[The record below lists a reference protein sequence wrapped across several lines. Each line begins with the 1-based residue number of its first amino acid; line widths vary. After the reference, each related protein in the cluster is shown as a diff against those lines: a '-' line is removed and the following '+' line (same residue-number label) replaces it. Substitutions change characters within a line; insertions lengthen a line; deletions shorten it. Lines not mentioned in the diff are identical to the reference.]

1 MRKFLPLLLIASL
14 FVFFGC
20 SSSTDDGKEVNEFEV
35 LVNYL
40 EKGDVNYQGWVN
52 NLDGWILHEGNWGD
66 STQTYEDYYVLDF
79 RDDAAFNKMHIPGAH
94 QVTLKTMF
102 DEAKKADKKILC
114 VCYTGQTASYAHM
127 LLRLKGY
134 DAYVLKFG
142 MSSYAKSLDKWTG
155 NCSGKYSSDPNWV
168 TSASPALPDFD
179 YPTLNTGKTEA
190 KDILDARIDA
200 AIAAWPAEMLIT
212 ADDAIAN
219 KDDYNIINYWKEA
232 DYTGLG
238 HIDGAYQVEPKTLKT
253 TDNLKAL
260 DPKGENILY
269 CYTGQTAAATI
280 AYLKVLGYD
289 VKSIKFGTCAMI
301 WDKLNDAGKPR
312 WPKPYGD

>member
-20 SSSTDDGKEVNEFEV
+20 SNSTDDEKEVNEFEV

-40 EKGDVNYQGWVN
+40 EKGDVDYQGWVN
-52 NLDGWILHEGNWGD
+52 NLDGWILHEGSWGD
-66 STQTYEDYYVLDF
+66 STQAYDDYYVLDF
-79 RDDAAFNKMHIPGAH
+79 RSEEAFNNKHIPNAH
-94 QVTLKTMF
+94 RVTLATMF
-102 DEAKKADKKILC
+102 EEAAKANKKILC
-114 VCYTGQTASYAHM
+114 VCYTGQTAAYAHM

-134 DAYVLKFG
+134 EAYTLKFG
-142 MSSYAKSLDKWTG
+142 MSSYAKSTDSWTK
-155 NCSGKYSSDPNWV
+155 NCSSKYSNDPVWV
-168 TSASPALPDFD
+168 TSASPALPSFD

-190 KDILDARIDA
+190 KDILDARIEE
-200 AIAAWPAEMLIT
+200 AIKAWPALIT
-212 ADDAIAN
+212 ADDAISN
-219 KDDYNIINYWKEA
+219 KDDYNIVNYWGET

-238 HIDGAYQVEPKTLKT
+238 HINGSYQVTPKTLKT
-253 TDNLKAL
+253 SENLKVF